1 MAEVALNIESRV
13 TADEARKL
21 VEDKV
26 SRADFQYHLQ
36 NKPSFDDIKHI
47 MDQMQPNHELYED
60 ELSKMRA
67 RLEELYKEVHRKAT
81 QSSGA
86 TGDIQLLQSS
96 LEQRFADI
104 EDKLNDKANKQSVAQ
119 ALHRKAN
126 KPEVDA
132 LLAKKAELGDLQRII
147 SALENK
153 IDISSFEALV
163 RAVEMKPDRHEL
175 GHVLPS
181 SYRGGGASGIE
192 KEMDRSLQYELERR
206 I

>member
-1 MAEVALNIESRV
+1 
-13 TADEARKL
+13 
-21 VEDKV
+21 
-26 SRADFQYHLQ
+26 
-36 NKPSFDDIKHI
+36 
-47 MDQMQPNHELYED
+47 MQPNHELYED

-81 QSSGA
+81 QSSAA
-86 TGDIQLLQSS
+86 TGDLHLLQST
-96 LEQRFADI
+96 LEQRFADL
-104 EDKLNDKANKQSVAQ
+104 EEKLNDKANKQSVAQ

-181 SYRGGGASGIE
+181 SYRGGGGGASGIE
-192 KEMDRSLQYELERR
+192 KEMDRSMQYELERR
-206 I
+206 IQEVEKQVQGFNRDISMQTE

>member
-1 MAEVALNIESRV
+1 
-13 TADEARKL
+13 
-21 VEDKV
+21 
-26 SRADFQYHLQ
+26 
-36 NKPSFDDIKHI
+36 

-81 QSSGA
+81 QSSAA
-86 TGDIQLLQSS
+86 TGDLHLLQST
-96 LEQRFADI
+96 LEQRFADL
-104 EDKLNDKANKQSVAQ
+104 EEKLNDKANKQSVAQ

-181 SYRGGGASGIE
+181 SYRGGGGASGIE
-192 KEMDRSLQYELERR
+192 KEMDRSMQYELERR
-206 I
+206 IQEVEKQVQGFNRDISMQTE

>member
-1 MAEVALNIESRV
+1 MRSLIRRDINTVATR
-13 TADEARKL
+13 
-21 VEDKV
+21 
-26 SRADFQYHLQ
+26 F
-36 NKPSFDDIKHI
+36 HI
-47 MDQMQPNHELYED
+47 PHDRHP
-60 ELSKMRA
+60 
-67 RLEELYKEVHRKAT
+67 
-81 QSSGA
+81 
-86 TGDIQLLQSS
+86 
-96 LEQRFADI
+96 
-104 EDKLNDKANKQSVAQ
+104 QSVPQ
-119 ALHRKAN
+119 VLQIPLERG
-126 KPEVDA
+126 
-132 LLAKKAELGDLQRII
+132 LGDLQRII